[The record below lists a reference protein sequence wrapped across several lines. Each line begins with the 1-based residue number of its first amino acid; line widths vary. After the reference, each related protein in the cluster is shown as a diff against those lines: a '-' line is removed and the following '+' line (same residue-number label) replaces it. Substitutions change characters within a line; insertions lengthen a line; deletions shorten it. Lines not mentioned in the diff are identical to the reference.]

1 MYLEMY
7 NNEDYVP
14 LNWDKLATNPDVWEV
29 IKEEIEKKFSAD
41 CMMTVITAAKEAG
54 LKDKD
59 IFLPVADLEED
70 SEEES
75 DMEKEDMEEGM
86 PEYASLEEDSIGDT
100 TKD

>member
-14 LNWDKLATNPDVWEV
+14 LNWDKLATNPDVWET

-59 IFLPVADLEED
+59 IFLPVADLED

-75 DMEKEDMEEGM
+75 EMEEENEGM

-100 TKD
+100 TED

>member
-59 IFLPVADLEED
+59 IFLPVADLEEEKD
-70 SEEES
+70 SEEE
-75 DMEKEDMEEGM
+75 DMAEGM

-100 TKD
+100 TED

>member
-29 IKEEIEKKFSAD
+29 IKEEIEKKFGAD

-54 LKDKD
+54 LKDAD
-59 IFLPVADLEED
+59 IFLPVADLED
-70 SEEES
+70 SEEEE
-75 DMEKEDMEEGM
+75 MEDEGM
-86 PEYASLEEDSIGDT
+86 PEYANLEEDSIGDT

>member
-7 NNEDYVP
+7 NKEDYVP

-59 IFLPVADLEED
+59 IFLPVADLEE
-70 SEEES
+70 EEE
-75 DMEKEDMEEGM
+75 DEGM

>member
-14 LNWDKLATNPDVWEV
+14 LNWDKLASNPDVWEV

-59 IFLPVADLEED
+59 IFLPVADLEE
-70 SEEES
+70 EEE
-75 DMEKEDMEEGM
+75 EEDMDEGM

>member
-7 NNEDYVP
+7 NGEDYVP

-54 LKDKD
+54 LKDAD
-59 IFLPVADLEED
+59 IFLPVADLED
-70 SEEES
+70 SEEEE
-75 DMEKEDMEEGM
+75 MEDEGM

>member
-7 NNEDYVP
+7 NKEDYVP
-14 LNWDKLATNPDVWEV
+14 LNWDKLASNPDVWAT

-41 CMMTVITAAKEAG
+41 CLLTVITAAKEAG

-59 IFLPVADLEED
+59 IFLPVADLEKDED
-70 SEEES
+70 EEE
-75 DMEKEDMEEGM
+75 EDEGM

>member
-7 NNEDYVP
+7 NKEDYVP
-14 LNWDKLATNPDVWEV
+14 LNWDKLITNPDVWET

-59 IFLPVADLEED
+59 IFLPVADMED
-70 SEEES
+70 SE
-75 DMEKEDMEEGM
+75 DDIKDEGM
-86 PEYASLEEDSIGDT
+86 PEYASLEEDSIGDST
-100 TKD
+100 ED

>member
-14 LNWDKLATNPDVWEV
+14 LNWDKLASNPDVWEV

-59 IFLPVADLEED
+59 IFLPVADLED
-70 SEEES
+70 PEEES
-75 DMEKEDMEEGM
+75 DMEEGM

>member
-7 NNEDYVP
+7 NKEDYVP
-14 LNWDKLATNPDVWEV
+14 LNWDKLITNPDVWET

-54 LKDKD
+54 LKDAD
-59 IFLPVADLEED
+59 IFLPVADLED
-70 SEEES
+70 SEEEE
-75 DMEKEDMEEGM
+75 MEDEGM

>member
-59 IFLPVADLEED
+59 IFLPVADLEE
-70 SEEES
+70 EEEEM
-75 DMEKEDMEEGM
+75 DEGM

>member
-7 NNEDYVP
+7 NKEDYVP
-14 LNWDKLATNPDVWEV
+14 LNWDKLITNPDVWAT

-41 CMMTVITAAKEAG
+41 CLLTVITAAKEAG
-54 LKDKD
+54 LKDAD
-59 IFLPVADLEED
+59 IFLPVADM
-70 SEEES
+70 EEE
-75 DMEKEDMEEGM
+75 EDMEEGM

>member
-7 NNEDYVP
+7 NKEDYVP
-14 LNWDKLATNPDVWEV
+14 LNWDKLASNPDVWAT

-41 CMMTVITAAKEAG
+41 CLLTVITAAKEAG

-59 IFLPVADLEED
+59 IFLPVADLEKDED
-70 SEEES
+70 EEE
-75 DMEKEDMEEGM
+75 EDEGM

-100 TKD
+100 TED

>member
-59 IFLPVADLEED
+59 IFLPVADLEE
-70 SEEES
+70 EEE
-75 DMEKEDMEEGM
+75 EDMEEGM

>member
-14 LNWDKLATNPDVWEV
+14 LNWDKLATNPDVWET

-41 CMMTVITAAKEAG
+41 CLLTVITAAKEAG

-59 IFLPVADLEED
+59 IFLPVADLEE
-70 SEEES
+70 EEE
-75 DMEKEDMEEGM
+75 EEDMDEGM
-86 PEYASLEEDSIGDT
+86 PEYANLEEDSIGDT

>member
-7 NNEDYVP
+7 NKEDYVP
-14 LNWDKLATNPDVWEV
+14 LNWDKLASNPDVWAT

-41 CMMTVITAAKEAG
+41 CLLTVITAAKEAG

-59 IFLPVADLEED
+59 IFLPVADLEE
-70 SEEES
+70 EEEEM
-75 DMEKEDMEEGM
+75 DEGM